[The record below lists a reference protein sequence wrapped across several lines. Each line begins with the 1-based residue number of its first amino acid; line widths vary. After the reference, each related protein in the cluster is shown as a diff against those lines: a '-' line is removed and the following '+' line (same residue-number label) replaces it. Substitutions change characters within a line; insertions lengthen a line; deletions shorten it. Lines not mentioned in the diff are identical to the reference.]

1 MIILLLCKV
10 TFTGRKG
17 KKKKR
22 NDGWCFWKW
31 MRHKKNNVS
40 WNKERVNGAH
50 LSQIVEVVLVM
61 NPLVI
66 GKQAVRL
73 VGDVSDIQT
82 QAVEEFSFEKL
93 SRWNRNTKLSK
104 SELHRL
110 FFSFLTTLSKSG
122 MKKKNTAMWEEK
134 MDKSQEIKRWKIHC
148 KDTFKSNQ
156 SGIYGVKVA

>member
-1 MIILLLCKV
+1 MDDVFGSEWDI
-10 TFTGRKG
+10 
-17 KKKKR
+17 
-22 NDGWCFWKW
+22 
-31 MRHKKNNVS
+31 KNNVS

-122 MKKKNTAMWEEK
+122 MKKKKHSNVRGKNGQITRNKEVKNTL
-134 MDKSQEIKRWKIHC
+134 
-148 KDTFKSNQ
+148 
-156 SGIYGVKVA
+156 